1 MQAVAKNSCL
11 KFEVCT
17 PLVESSGIS
26 ANLSKKEMYQQN
38 LGAHGIERQLKKKV
52 SDSFLPVS
60 GPLCVPHHI
69 SLSRNIVPPLLHLAE
84 SNSFLGLSFLVAS
97 SDAVSGFPDEF
108 RCRR

>member
-1 MQAVAKNSCL
+1 MQTVAKNSCL
-11 KFEVCT
+11 KFEVYT

-52 SDSFLPVS
+52 SDSFLPAS
-60 GPLCVPHHI
+60 GPLRGLHPI
-69 SLSRNIVPPLLHLAE
+69 SLTRNIVPPLLHPAE

-97 SDAVSGFPDEF
+97 SDALSSFSDEF
-108 RCRR
+108 RCPR